1 LIDKNRPKRYKVQ
14 IWGKAAIGLYLWEH
28 IFEGPW
34 REGEI
39 DFTPSVS
46 TQAQGHVPLDTDRV
60 VLVLNGQEQQ
70 KIPCATRWLQHIQT
84 LMWVDAVNCLAV
96 VLLGSKRC
104 TKGWISIY
112 LRRHGVFVVLL
123 FLVYGSPWVNDK
135 DVFQWP
141 VGVAT
146 YVFFSGIWVTANS
159 QMVNSTRPFLCNFL
173 GTETAKSLRRY
184 QTALAQ
190 SELTL
195 CPVEI
200 YMDSVPVVEDIV
212 TPGGCSAAHS
222 SPLRLLKAAGA
233 LFIFLKDYKELP
245 GLLEKEKGMITL
257 NNATLI
263 MFTYLTLLI
272 SYVYTVSYTIYCIL
286 PMPLGHRSS
295 IYLYTYSYSIP
306 FDLCVLGSCWGI
318 VRYYCTVGTR
328 STSISL
334 HLH

>member
-14 IWGKAAIGLYLWEH
+14 IRGKAAIGKLYLWEH
-28 IFEGPW
+28 ILKGPW

-39 DFTPSVS
+39 DFTFYTGPAVI
-46 TQAQGHVPLDTDRV
+46 QGHVPLDTDSV

-104 TKGWISIY
+104 TKDWINIY
-112 LRRHGVFVVLL
+112 LRRHGVFVDLL

-146 YVFFSGIWVTANS
+146 YFPVVTANS

-173 GTETAKSLRRY
+173 GTSFLLLSCIRWLPQETAKSLRRY

-195 CPVEI
+195 CCA
-200 YMDSVPVVEDIV
+200 YGSVPVVEDIV

-233 LFIFLKDYKELP
+233 LFIFLKDCKELP
-245 GLLEKEKGMITL
+245 GLLEKEKGMSQEERTERRRRL
-257 NNATLI
+257 LEWYSSFHLQMKDRFTEVLEEAFFKNN
-263 MFTYLTLLI
+263 
-272 SYVYTVSYTIYCIL
+272 
-286 PMPLGHRSS
+286 
-295 IYLYTYSYSIP
+295 
-306 FDLCVLGSCWGI
+306 
-318 VRYYCTVGTR
+318 
-328 STSISL
+328 
-334 HLH
+334 